1 MLSLGSNATVGGTLT
16 LAQGNISVGNYD
28 LTIPV
33 TGTVQGGSSA
43 SYVITNAVAADTGSL
58 LMTVATT
65 AAAMYQIGTIANYAP
80 VNITN
85 NAVLSGVFGVMAHPG
100 VFASGTTGANLANT
114 TSVVNTS
121 WDVTSSLATGNN
133 VNLEMFWNTGMQVN
147 GFDNTQ
153 AYISHYTSGAW
164 NTSAPTAATA
174 VSGGFSLALTGVTSF
189 SPFAVFDK
197 NTTTAIQFVK
207 PAVSFS
213 IYPNPA
219 ANQINITVVGTDNFS
234 VLKIYDAIGNEI
246 SSQRVVNALA
256 VIDISNLTSGVY
268 FASLNGIITKKFIKE

>member
-1 MLSLGSNATVGGTLT
+1 MVSLGSNATIGGTLT
-16 LAQGNISVGNYD
+16 LAQGNIAIGNYN
-28 LTIPV
+28 LTILP

-43 SYVITNAVAADTGSL
+43 SYIISNGLSADTGSL
-58 LMTVATT
+58 KMTVGT
-65 AAAMYQIGTIANYAP
+65 AASAMYQIGTMANYAP
-80 VNITN
+80 ANITN
-85 NAVLSGVFGVMAHPG
+85 NATLSGVFSVMAHPG

-121 WDVTSSLATGNN
+121 WDVTSSLTSGNN
-133 VNLEMFWNTGMQVN
+133 VSLEMFWNSAMQVN

-153 AYISHYTSGAW
+153 AYISHYTGGAW
-164 NTSAPTAATA
+164 NTSALTAATA
-174 VSGGFSLALTGVTSF
+174 VNNGFSLALTGVTSF

-197 NTTTAIQFVK
+197 NTTTAIQYIK
-207 PAVSFS
+207 PAASFS

-219 ANQINITVVGTDNFS
+219 ADQINITVVGADNFA

-256 VIDISNLTSGVY
+256 VIDVSNFTPGVY
-268 FASLNGIITKKFIKE
+268 LASLNDVTTKKFIKQ